1 VARSQVTADL
11 ASVLEFDNAGV
22 RMPRHVRRGGDGRRQ
37 RLRRMAGETRRDE
50 VWRMR
55 AASFVVEPGECVAIV
70 GGKGSGREILLRM
83 AAGTLIPD
91 EGAVRRSVP
100 VIPVIDIARSL
111 QRRLTVRQNVYLV
124 GGLLGM
130 TPDAVGARIG
140 EIIAF
145 AGVEST
151 LDKYLGGAAAL
162 VRQKLAWSIAMHT
175 GARAYAIE
183 QVLVVGDRDFRQ
195 RCWTRVDEMKRD
207 GVTFLLA
214 SDSPR
219 QFRRFCDRAI
229 LLDNGQ
235 ITAQTSVHDAI
246 FRLRQS
252 RGRNSPEEVEPGD
265 ESSPGPTDGAV

>member
-1 VARSQVTADL
+1 MARNLLTSDL
-11 ASVLEFDNAGV
+11 AAAIVFDSAGV

-55 AASFVVEPGECVAIV
+55 DASFSIEPGEAVAIV

-111 QRRLTVRQNVYLV
+111 QRRLTMRQNVYLIA
-124 GGLLGM
+124 GLLGM
-130 TPDAVGARIG
+130 TPVAVGSRLDA
-140 EIIAF
+140 IIAF

-151 LDKYLGGAAAL
+151 LDKYLGPAPAL

-195 RCWTRVDEMKRD
+195 KCWTKVDELKAD

-229 LLDNGQ
+229 LLENGQ
-235 ITAQTSVHDAI
+235 VVAQTTVPDAI
-246 FRLRQS
+246 TRLRMS
-252 RGRNSPEEVEPGD
+252 RRRTTEDPAAAD
-265 ESSPGPTDGAV
+265 DDSSPDPTEGSV